1 MARRHRQHG
10 KSRKML
16 KISRRNKPGAS
27 PGLLSSQPG
36 ALASSM
42 KVLRYTADRI
52 DEAELAGTDAL
63 PGDIGRGD
71 IVWIDVT
78 GLADVALVERI
89 GAAFGLHP
97 LALEDVVHTHQ
108 RPKTEDYENHLFIVT
123 RMACGAEAAEH
134 EQVSLF
140 LGKGYVITFQERPG
154 DCFEPVRER
163 LRRGRGRLRGAGAD
177 YLAYALIDAVIDGY
191 FLPLEAH
198 GERIEQL
205 EDEVTRD
212 ARSDHI
218 DDIHA
223 VKRDLLALRRAIWPQ
238 REMLNILVRD
248 ENSLIQPATRVY
260 LRDAYD
266 HVIQLMDMLETY
278 REIASGLVDIHLSAM
293 STRMNEIMK
302 VLTVI
307 ASIFIP
313 LSFIAG
319 VYGMNFDPAASPWNM
334 PELGWTWGYPFA
346 LLLMFGCALGL
357 LWYFRRKGFIGG
369 ERG

>member
-1 MARRHRQHG
+1 MGRRHRKPGAARKLPKIARRHR
-10 KSRKML
+10 
-16 KISRRNKPGAS
+16 PGTA
-27 PGLLSSQPG
+27 PGQLSAQPG

-42 KVLRYTADRI
+42 RMLRYDADRLV
-52 DEAELAGTDAL
+52 ETELDGPDAL
-63 PGDIGRGD
+63 PGDVGRGD
-71 IVWIDVT
+71 VVWIDVT
-78 GLADVALVERI
+78 GLADIALIERI

-108 RPKTEDYENHLFIVT
+108 RPKAEEYDDHLYIVT
-123 RMACGAEAAEH
+123 RMACAAGTADH

-140 LGKGYVITFQERPG
+140 LGKGFAITFQERPG

-163 LRRGRGRLRGAGAD
+163 LRRGRGRIRGAGAD
-177 YLAYALIDAVIDGY
+177 YLAYALIDAVVDGY
-191 FLPLEAH
+191 FPLLESH
-198 GERIEQL
+198 GERIERL

-223 VKRDLLALRRAIWPQ
+223 VKRDLLGLRRAIWPQ
-238 REMLNILVRD
+238 REMLNMLVRD
-248 ENSLIQPATRVY
+248 ENPLVQPATRVY

-266 HVIQLMDMLETY
+266 HVIQLMDMLESY

-307 ASIFIP
+307 ASVFIP

-319 VYGMNFDPAASPWNM
+319 VYGMNFETM
-334 PELGWTWGYPFA
+334 PELGWRFGYPAA
-346 LLLMFGCALGL
+346 LLLMLGCALGL
-357 LWYFRRKGFIGG
+357 LWYFRRKGWIGG
-369 ERG
+369 ERT